1 MTPNGMVEM
10 VRRFIAD
17 EKATGYVNN
26 SGGVNMEEPEGTE
39 ELLTYLDRA
48 VEEYSLRQA
57 VKGDVR
63 LLKTMSISLGST
75 VPSDYLMMCGSVPVN
90 IVSGIIMYYGD
101 ETVMP
106 VRYFARLPY
115 VSSYSLKS
123 TLPYKRDQEI
133 SICALAAIYA
143 LNKHEFNVSQDL
155 MLLGYGGGAANANTQ

>member
-1 MTPNGMVEM
+1 MTPNGMVAT

-26 SGGVNMEEPEGTE
+26 SGGVNLEEPEGTE

-48 VEEYSLRQA
+48 VEEYSVRQA
-57 VKGDVR
+57 ANGDVR
-63 LLKTMSISLGST
+63 LLKTMSISAGST
-75 VPSDYLMMCGSVPVN
+75 IPSDYLMMCGAVPVN
-90 IVSGIIMYYGD
+90 IVGGTITYYGD
-101 ETVMP
+101 ENVMP

-115 VSSYSLKS
+115 VTSYSLS
-123 TLPYKRDQEI
+123 SNLPYKRDQEM

-155 MLLGYGGGAANANTQ
+155 MLLGYGGGAGNANT